1 VENLEFIRRP
11 RSNRLWTPDGLWCA
25 DVAHITPLDRHFLCC
40 CQRLRSPHQP
50 TSGIAITGTRASCP
64 AISSRPTTTFRSMAR
79 GERSAAQPAIRR
91 ATGMVARYYFGNPGF
106 LSRPLH
112 GCSFGPC
119 WTITCIGR
127 VWNPPGPGSRAT
139 REPPEGG
146 FPSLG
151 SAPEGR
157 SILYFTF
164 RDPPILQ
171 PPYIT
176 LQAINSPNLQRSI
189 GVCKQRVSSIG
200 LWQRAFTG
208 ALFQEPTVTSI
219 G

>member
-1 VENLEFIRRP
+1 MVRR
-11 RSNRLWTPDGLWCA
+11 C
-25 DVAHITPLDRHFLCC
+25 
-40 CQRLRSPHQP
+40 
-50 TSGIAITGTRASCP
+50 RAYPSYRAPFSLLLP
-64 AISSRPTTTFRSMAR
+64 AIAFAAPAHKRHSRHWNYGFPPGYQHRPTTTFRSMAR

-127 VWNPPGPGSRAT
+127 VWNPPGPEAAT

-164 RDPPILQ
+164 RDPLILQ
-171 PPYIT
+171 PPYKT
-176 LQAINSPNLQRSI
+176 FQAINSPNLQRSI

-200 LWQRAFTG
+200 LWRRAFTG